1 MLNKKLEDAFNKQ
14 INAAFWSAYLYL
26 SMSLNFE
33 NAGLS
38 GIANWYKI
46 QFQEEQA
53 HAQIFMDYVNKRGG
67 RVELQPIEA
76 VPTKW
81 ESPLNA
87 FEETLKHEKV
97 VTSLINDL
105 FALAEEVRD
114 YASRDRLLW
123 FVTEQVE
130 EEDNANQIIEKL
142 RLIGNDGMGLY
153 MLDQELGSRTYT
165 TPSPLAS
172 AE

>member
-1 MLNKKLEDAFNKQ
+1 MLNNKLEEALNKQ
-14 INAAFWSAYLYL
+14 INAEFWSAYLYL

-38 GIANWYKI
+38 GIANWFKI

-53 HAQIFMDYVNKRGG
+53 HAQIFMNYVNKRGG
-67 RVELQPIEA
+67 RVELMPIDA

-81 ESPLNA
+81 ETPLSA
-87 FEETLKHEKV
+87 FEDTLKHEKV
-97 VTSLINDL
+97 VTSLINNL
-105 FALAEEVRD
+105 FSLAEEVRD
-114 YASRDRLLW
+114 YASRDRIMW

-130 EEDNANQIIEKL
+130 EEDSANTIIEKL
-142 RLIGNDGMGLY
+142 RRVGNDGMGLY
-153 MLDQELGSRTYT
+153 MIDQELATRTYT
-165 TPSPLAS
+165 APAPLS

>member
-1 MLNKKLEDAFNKQ
+1 MLNNKLEEALNKQ
-14 INAAFWSAYLYL
+14 INAEFWSAYLYL

-33 NAGLS
+33 NAGFS
-38 GIANWYKI
+38 GIANWFKI

-67 RVELQPIEA
+67 RVELMPIEA

-81 ESPLNA
+81 ETPLSA
-87 FEETLKHEKV
+87 FEDTLKHEKV
-97 VTSLINDL
+97 VTSLINNL
-105 FALAEEVRD
+105 FAMAEEVRD
-114 YASRDRLLW
+114 YASRDRIMW

-130 EEDNANQIIEKL
+130 EEDSAVKIIEKL
-142 RLIGNDGMGLY
+142 RRIGSDSMGLY
-153 MLDQELGSRTYT
+153 MIDQELGARTYT
-165 TPSPLAS
+165 APAPLS